1 MENFSYHVPFYVVTG
16 GVKLSGHS
24 SELTA
29 GAVGLYDRNTFSV
42 ATSIG
47 NGKEFFFAQ
56 GNIGGK
62 DFYGQPITETHK
74 SPYFFGKDVENMY
87 LSLPKRIQNEEWV
100 LGFNGAASS
109 KGLSYE
115 KGKAV
120 RVRLYFHGDPIY
132 RFFGGPKEY
141 IVSYTP
147 QVDCGEPCNASDC
160 PEGIVD
166 CLTHTMKLVDMINKH
181 TELKKFG
188 VQAKIVNDP
197 YVAGTVNMEKYS
209 ICICDNGDAVAL
221 QQVKAQYPGQRIT
234 RISRSGS
241 TSCYEFCQR
250 STEAAPADFTQL
262 GSVSAAICGE
272 CPAGS
277 TLQTGY
283 DVYYVTRAIVGG
295 EDFSTENS
303 RQTYA
308 DGIAAG
314 YFTATTFNGATA
326 VEVVADS
333 DAITL
338 NAHPFVT
345 GQKVTYANGGGT
357 SVVGLTT
364 ATDYYVIKVDANTI
378 KLATTAGNAAAG
390 TAIAIADGVGAAHT
404 LTGTGNTATFVSSN
418 TSGALIKVQV
428 PTGATVT
435 ATGTD
440 SVDFAFSTGA
450 QCVFDAPAAIAW
462 TLSGEGIASR
472 RTLKINQLLRPDCE
486 AEGNRLAD
494 LESILAG
501 VEGIDLTT
509 LTVIPGVACA
519 DDYTVEQDSVDC
531 LPEDCLTNNVT
542 FTYDE
547 LPAFE
552 NQSWEVV
559 PPTVTDN
566 EDRKCGIRISAGYID
581 PQFGE
586 CSFQVS
592 DFYETMPIKME
603 VSLLVED
610 ADNCDF
616 ATLPSQLQTKVGQMA
631 RQSGEYILRE
641 VIMKTD
647 AYLKHINQ
655 YSADPRM
662 REAFDKNLL
671 SMVDRTAFYKLY
683 YVTFRASYGAYSF
696 RKRDVQESFTAVFA
710 FKENDPTA
718 ATFESAILDVLTSKS
733 EFDAKLYIND

>member
-24 SELTA
+24 SELPG

-62 DFYGQPITETHK
+62 DWQGYPITETHK
-74 SPYFFGKDVENMY
+74 SPFFYGEDVENMY
-87 LSLPKRIQNEEWV
+87 VALPQRIQNEEWV
-100 LGFNGAASS
+100 LGYNGAASS
-109 KGLSYE
+109 VGLSYE

-120 RVRLYFHGDPIY
+120 RVRLFFYGDPAF

-141 IVSYTP
+141 LISYTP
-147 QVDCGEPCNASDC
+147 AVDCGEPCNASDC
-160 PEGIVD
+160 PEGIAD
-166 CLTHTMKLVDMINKH
+166 CLVHTQRLIDKINNQ

-188 VQAKIVNDP
+188 VTAKLVSSTFS
-197 YVAGTVNMEKYS
+197 AASANMEKYS
-209 ICICDNGDAVAL
+209 ICVCDNGDALAL
-221 QQVKAQYPGQRIT
+221 QQVKAQYPTQRIT
-234 RISRSGS
+234 RISRQGS
-241 TSCYEFCQR
+241 ISCYEFCQR
-250 STEAAPADFTQL
+250 ATLGAPADFTQT
-262 GSVSAAICGE
+262 GSIAQAICGE
-272 CPAGS
+272 CPAGT
-277 TLQTGY
+277 TLTTGT
-283 DVYYVTRAIVGG
+283 DTYYINRSIVGG
-295 EDFSTENS
+295 EDFSTDNT

-308 DGIAAG
+308 DTVASG

-326 VEVVADS
+326 VEVVAAS

-378 KLATTAGNAAAG
+378 KLATSAANAFAG

-404 LTGTGNTATFVSSN
+404 LTGAGNTATFVSSN
-418 TSGALIKVQV
+418 PSSALIKVEV
-428 PTGATVT
+428 ASGVAVT

-440 SVDFAFSTGA
+440 SVDFAFSAGA
-450 QCVFDAPAAIAW
+450 QCVYAAPTPIAW
-462 TLSGEGIASR
+462 EESGVGIASR
-472 RTLKINQLLRPDCE
+472 RTLKIKQLLRPDCD
-486 AEGNRLAD
+486 ADGDRLDD
-494 LESILAG
+494 LASILSP

-509 LTVIPGVACA
+509 LTKIAGDACA

-531 LPEDCLTNNVT
+531 LPEDCLTSNVT
-542 FTYDE
+542 FTYDD

-552 NQSWEVV
+552 SQSWEVV
-559 PPTVTDN
+559 PPTVTEE
-566 EDRKCGIRISAGYID
+566 EDRKCGIRIAAGYAD
-581 PQFGE
+581 PKFGD

-592 DFYETMPIKME
+592 DFWQRMPLKME
-603 VSLLVED
+603 ASLLVED
-610 ADNCDF
+610 ADSCDWS
-616 ATLPSQLQTKVGQMA
+616 TLPSQLQTKIG
-631 RQSGEYILRE
+631 REERLSGEYVVRE
-641 VIMKTD
+641 VIMKTE

-655 YSADPRM
+655 YSPDPRM

-671 SMVDRTAFYKLY
+671 GMVDRNAFYKLY
-683 YVTFRASYGAYSF
+683 YVSFKASYGKYSF

-710 FKENDPTA
+710 FKESDPTA
-718 ATFESAILDVLTSKS
+718 STFEASILDVLTAKS
-733 EFDAKLYIND
+733 GVTLHVNA

>member
-24 SELTA
+24 SELPA

-62 DFYGQPITETHK
+62 DWQGYSVTETHK
-74 SPYFFGKDVENMY
+74 SPFFYGEDVENMY
-87 LSLPKRIQNEEWV
+87 VALPQRIQNEEWV

-120 RVRLYFHGDPIY
+120 RVRLYFYGDPAL

-141 IVSYTP
+141 LVSYTP
-147 QVDCGEPCNASDC
+147 AVDCGEPCNASDC

-166 CLTHTMKLVDMINKH
+166 CLTHTQRLVDKINNH

-188 VQAKIVNDP
+188 VTAKIVSSP
-197 YVAGTVNMEKYS
+197 YVAGAVNMEKYS
-209 ICICDNGDAVAL
+209 MCLCDNGDSLAL
-221 QQVKAQYPGQRIT
+221 QKVQAQYPTLRIT
-234 RISRSGS
+234 RISREGS

-250 STEAAPADFTQL
+250 SSEAAPADFVQT
-262 GSVSAAICGE
+262 GSVSQAVCGV
-272 CPAGS
+272 CPAGTTLS
-277 TLQTGY
+277 TGT
-283 DVYYVTRAIVGG
+283 DTYYVSRSIVGG

-308 DGIAAG
+308 DGIATG
-314 YFTATTFNGATA
+314 YFGATTFNGATA
-326 VEVVADS
+326 VEVVAAS

-378 KLATTAGNAAAG
+378 KLATSAANAFAG

-404 LTGTGNTATFVSSN
+404 LTGAGNTATFVSSN
-418 TSGALIKVQV
+418 QSAALVKVEVPSGAV
-428 PTGATVT
+428 VT

-440 SVDFAFSTGA
+440 SVDFAFSAGA
-450 QCVFDAPAAIAW
+450 QCVWAAPSPISW

-472 RTLKINQLLRPDCE
+472 RTLKINQLLRPECDQD
-486 AEGNRLAD
+486 GDRIAD
-494 LESILAG
+494 LTSILSG
-501 VEGIDLTT
+501 VEGIDVST
-509 LTVIPGVACA
+509 LTKIAGEACA

-542 FTYDE
+542 FTYDD

-566 EDRKCGIRISAGYID
+566 EDRKCGIRIAAGYAD
-581 PQFGE
+581 PKFGD

-592 DFYETMPIKME
+592 DFWQRQPLKME

-616 ATLPSQLQTKVGQMA
+616 ASLPSQLQTKIA
-631 RQSGEYILRE
+631 REERLSGEYIVRE

-647 AYLKHINQ
+647 AYLKHMNQ

-671 SMVDRTAFYKLY
+671 GMVDRNAFYKLY
-683 YVTFRASYGAYSF
+683 YVSFKASYGKYSF

-710 FKENDPTA
+710 FKEGDPTA
-718 ATFESAILDVLTSKS
+718 ATFEANILDVLTAKS
-733 EFDAKLYIND
+733 GVTMHVNA